1 MGRRLKAISVIG
13 ATVAVCVFLA
23 TGTEPPHPSPSFE
36 KAFAAYD
43 LQRLM
48 NEVSVATGEV
58 QDFVVTEDRE
68 TAGASAIYSK
78 DELREVDIG
87 RTYFDAIGRGEK
99 WDAVFMLAHEEG
111 HFVLGHV
118 GHDSVGE
125 GARQMAADS
134 FAGFA
139 CYRLGATLDQTT
151 HWLRNEPLIER
162 YSPGRLR
169 RVWAAAYG
177 WRAAHLTKSRF
188 VLNLA
193 RMPGQLF

>member
-1 MGRRLKAISVIG
+1 MGRTLKATSSIG
-13 ATVAVCVFLA
+13 VAAACLFLA
-23 TGTEPPHPSPSFE
+23 TGTKPSHPSPSFE

-48 NEVSVATGEV
+48 GEVAAATGEK
-58 QDFVVTEDRE
+58 QDFIVTEDSE

-78 DELREVDIG
+78 EELREVDVSKP
-87 RTYFDAIGRGEK
+87 YFDAIRRGEK

-118 GHDSVGE
+118 GQDSIGE
-125 GARQMAADS
+125 GAEQMAADS
-134 FAGFA
+134 FAGFS

-151 HWLRNEPLIER
+151 HWLRTEPLIER
-162 YSPGRLR
+162 YRPGRTR
-169 RVWAAAYG
+169 RLWAASYG
-177 WRAAHLTKSRF
+177 WRVAHLTKSRF

-193 RMPGQLF
+193 RLPGLLN